1 MEGTTAY
8 LVEKNGGDDGTRTRG
23 LCRDRRQFNRWRTQ
37 NQQVACAVVGNRWR
51 FGQGSEAFVIRFVST
66 KGLVG
71 LAVVSPAKAPRT
83 VRFCAAP
90 TRRYN
95 HLPVGV

>member
-1 MEGTTAY
+1 
-8 LVEKNGGDDGTRTRG
+8 
-23 LCRDRRQFNRWRTQ
+23 
-37 NQQVACAVVGNRWR
+37 
-51 FGQGSEAFVIRFVST
+51 
-66 KGLVG
+66 

-95 HLPVGV
+95 HLPVGVHGFRANLY